1 MDSAWQILFGNLA
14 VVTLFV
20 FGWAQV
26 RPLLRGVHGAV
37 RSAMFGAT
45 MGLGAVATMFMS
57 AEIQAGMH
65 VDLRSTLLALSGF
78 FGGPLAAVITAAM
91 ALLCRIGM
99 GGVGAPA
106 GATLIVLVVLVG
118 LGARAML
125 GGRKPSL
132 WHALAMGVVAGTV
145 PLVALVTSV
154 SQPAL
159 QPLLIN
165 AALPQ
170 AFLNIF
176 ATAIASFA
184 FLQARRFS
192 AERDLLTA
200 ALAEAPDRHYVK
212 DRQSR
217 FAAVNTAAA
226 RFYGFDRAED
236 LIGKT
241 DFELVAAEQAAAWF
255 SSEQAIME
263 ADTRLLDAEE
273 MFADEAGREHWFST
287 SKVPLH
293 DAAGRVIGLAGV
305 IREVTAD
312 KRLRQELVENRDTL
326 AYALTEMSDGL
337 AMFDADGRLAFC
349 NEQYRA
355 YFPYTGHLRQPGAQ
369 LRDILLAVV
378 MTGEQVTAP
387 QQEADA
393 WIENI
398 LANLRVESEE
408 EINLADGRWL
418 QVRTRPT
425 TAGHTMVVVTD
436 VTRLKLAEL
445 ALHTT
450 TNQLKHLVVTDGLT
464 DLLNRRA
471 LDEALETE
479 IRRSARAREPLSL
492 LMVDVDCFKSYNDQ
506 YGHLSGDECLR
517 EVSRHL
523 KTSLKQPADIA
534 ARYGGEE
541 FAAILPNTDEEGAYL
556 VAEGFRRRLTSA
568 RLPHEAS
575 ERGYV
580 TCSVGVATY
589 LPDNLYRDS
598 LELVRAADE
607 ALYGAKAA
615 GRDRVFSTRIIARGR
630 RSADAQSRARLT
642 S

>member
-1 MDSAWQILFGNLA
+1 MSSAWQILVGNLA

-20 FGWAQV
+20 FGWAQT

-37 RSAMFGAT
+37 RSAIFGVT
-45 MGLGAVATMFMS
+45 MGLGAVATMLMS
-57 AEIQAGMH
+57 AEIEAGMY
-65 VDLRSTLLALSGF
+65 VDLRATLLALSGF

-91 ALLCRIGM
+91 ALVCRLAM
-99 GGVGAPA
+99 GGA
-106 GATLIVLVVLVG
+106 GARTGAILIVLVALVG
-118 LGARAML
+118 LGARL
-125 GGRKPSL
+125 LLRGRKPSL
-132 WHALAMGVVAGTV
+132 WSALAMGVAASAV
-145 PLVALVTSV
+145 PLTALFIAVR
-154 SQPAL
+154 PPEL

-165 AALPQ
+165 GALPQ
-170 AFLNIF
+170 AFLNVVATWF
-176 ATAIASFA
+176 ASLA

-200 ALAEAPDRHYVK
+200 AMAETPDLHYIK

-217 FAAVNTAAA
+217 FAVVNNSVA
-226 RFYGFDRAED
+226 RFHGYDRPEEMV
-236 LIGKT
+236 GKT
-241 DFELVAAEQAAAWF
+241 DFDLVDAEQAAAWF
-255 SSEQAIME
+255 ASEQALMA
-263 ADTRLLDAEE
+263 ADTKLLDVEE
-273 MFADEAGREHWFST
+273 VFSDEEGREHWFST

-293 DAAGRVIGLAGV
+293 DAGGGVIGLAGV
-305 IREVTAD
+305 TRDVTAD
-312 KRLRQELVENRDTL
+312 KRLRHELVENRDTL
-326 AYALTEMSDGL
+326 SYALTEMSDGL
-337 AMFDADGRLAFC
+337 AMFEADGRLSFC

-355 YFPYTGHLRQPGAQ
+355 YFPYTGHLRQPGAY

-378 MTGEQVTAP
+378 MTGEQITAP

-425 TAGHTMVVVTD
+425 KTGHTMVVVTD
-436 VTRLKLAEL
+436 VTRIKLAEL

-471 LDEALETE
+471 FDETLESE
-479 IRRSARAREPLSL
+479 VRRSARAREPLSL
-492 LMVDVDCFKSYNDQ
+492 LMVDVDHFKSYNDQ
-506 YGHLSGDECLR
+506 HGHLAGDDCLR
-517 EVSRHL
+517 GVGRHL
-523 KTSLKQPADIA
+523 KSSLRRPADVA

-556 VAEGFRRRLTSA
+556 VAEGFRRALAEA
-568 RLPHEAS
+568 RLPHAAS

-589 LPDNLYRDS
+589 LPDNLYRDA

-615 GRDRVFSTRIIARGR
+615 GRDRVFTRRIIGRGR
-630 RSADAQSRARLT
+630 RPAAAQSRARLT